1 VTSVDACPGI
11 LELHEARDGQVAR
24 VRLPGG
30 HVSPSGLRGLADL
43 ARRFGDGRVDLTSRG
58 NVQLRG
64 VRAGDAGELSRH
76 AVAAGLL
83 PSAAH
88 DRARNIAASPLAG
101 LGGRPQLGP
110 LVGTLDRG
118 LLADPSMAALPGR
131 FLLSVDDGGGRAGLG
146 ACDVGIRRR
155 GVGFDLVV
163 AGRETGVH
171 RPPGTAA
178 ALALA
183 AARAF
188 LDQRRSCPEVARVAG
203 LPDGGAAVAAAVGG
217 HLGEP
222 IVDVTARL
230 PLGPLLGAAA
240 IVVAAPLGRLDAAHL
255 DLLAALLPPGEVA
268 RLAAAGRVVVPLAG
282 LAEAVRPRLTG
293 AGLLAADDHPLAGVT
308 ACSGTACARSLAD
321 VRALAAPVVGD
332 PVHWV
337 GCGRRCGLPADAV
350 PVVAAAAD
358 QFLVGSD
365 PTPRR
370 PDELGPP

>member
-11 LELHEARDGQVAR
+11 LDLHEARDGQVAR

-30 HVSPSGLRGLADL
+30 YVTASGLRAIAGLAG
-43 ARRFGDGRVDLTSRG
+43 RFGDGRVDLTSRG

-64 VRAGDAGELSRH
+64 VRAGDAGALSRQ
-76 AVAAGLL
+76 AAAEGLL
-83 PSAAH
+83 PSPAH
-88 DRARNIAASPLAG
+88 DRARNVAASPLAG
-101 LGGRPQLGP
+101 LGGRPQLRP
-110 LVGTLDRG
+110 LVDALDRG
-118 LLADPSMAALPGR
+118 LLADPAMAALPGR

-146 ACDVGIRRR
+146 ACDVGVRRR

-171 RPPGTAA
+171 RPPGAAA

-217 HLGEP
+217 QLGEP
-222 IVDVTARL
+222 IADVTARL
-230 PLGPLLGAAA
+230 PLGPLPGAAA
-240 IVVAAPLGRLDAAHL
+240 IVVAAPLGRLDAVHL
-255 DLLAALLPPGEVA
+255 DLLAALLPPGEIA

-282 LAEAVRPRLTG
+282 LAEAARPRLTR
-293 AGLLAADDHPLAGVT
+293 AGLLTADDHPLAGVT
-308 ACSGTACARSLAD
+308 ACAGTDCARSLAD
-321 VRALAAPVVGD
+321 VRALAAPVGGD

-350 PVVAAAAD
+350 PVVATAAD
-358 QFLVGSD
+358 RFLVGDD

-370 PDELGPP
+370 PGELGHS